1 MAEKKFYYGG
11 QAVIEGVMMRGKDNL
26 VVATRRPNGEI
37 GVNPQTL
44 ATLYTGKWRKTPFIR
59 GIIVLIE
66 SLVLGIQTLMY
77 SANVALE
84 EEKTQLSKGTTA
96 LIIIVAMA
104 FSVGVFF
111 VMPLF
116 ITNLFTESLRSSLL
130 FNFIEGLVR
139 MAVFILY
146 LVLVS
151 LMPDIK
157 RVFAYHGAEHKAVNA
172 LEAGVPLEVNSARK
186 FSTANPRCGTSF
198 LFAVLIIAIVVFS
211 LIGRPNIGLMVL
223 SRVLLVPV
231 IAAIGYEFIYITSR
245 HATNPIMRVLLT
257 PGMWLQKLTT
267 RQPDD
272 KQLEVAL
279 SALKKVVEIE
289 QPEKYAIPAAT
300 VPAANSAAD

>member
-1 MAEKKFYYGG
+1 
-11 QAVIEGVMMRGKDNL
+11 
-26 VVATRRPNGEI
+26 
-37 GVNPQTL
+37 
-44 ATLYTGKWRKTPFIR
+44 
-59 GIIVLIE
+59 
-66 SLVLGIQTLMY
+66 MY

-84 EEKTQLSKGTTA
+84 EEKTQLSTGATA
-96 LIIIVAMA
+96 VIIIVALA

-111 VMPLF
+111 IMPLF
-116 ITNLFTESLRSSLL
+116 ITNLFSEALRSSVL
-130 FNFIEGLVR
+130 FNFIEGLIR

-146 LVLVS
+146 LILVS

-172 LEAGVPLEVNSARK
+172 YEAGVPLEVSSARK

-198 LFAVLIIAIVVFS
+198 LFAVLIIAIIVFS
-211 LIGRPNIGLMVL
+211 IIGRPNIGLMVL

-231 IAAIGYEFIYITSR
+231 IASLGYEFIYATSR
-245 HATNPIMRVLLT
+245 HCENPIMKVLLT

-289 QPEKYAIPAAT
+289 QPEKYAIAAGN
-300 VPAANSAAD
+300 VPAANSPAN